1 MSSKRKDQDK
11 NIGRIADRPYWL
23 TYVSL
28 VARAVHQIGAAVFLA
43 AYLLGVSD
51 TAPIFYLILATVSG
65 FILMGVEAIRHRQL
79 LREVSGLVTLAKLV
93 IIGLAFHATSHLPQQ
108 SFLPFSWRLIF
119 PTLQKRYAT
128 GSSYR
133 YEDTIKSTTSCG
145 LLISN

>member
-1 MSSKRKDQDK
+1 MSSERKDQDK

-93 IIGLAFHATSHLPQQ
+93 IIGLAFHAYIPPAPAILFAFFMASYISHAPKAVRHRVIL
-108 SFLPFSWRLIF
+108 
-119 PTLQKRYAT
+119 
-128 GSSYR
+128 
-133 YEDTIKSTTSCG
+133 
-145 LLISN
+145 